1 VDQSHRRRR
10 SLLFAVLLGLL
21 VAVPTGPGYA
31 SPRDDKNR
39 VDRQLQE
46 TAATLEAATQRAQQ
60 AAVQHEAATA
70 ALPGA
75 QAAEAEARG
84 RAIGAEAAAQQAE
97 RESDE
102 AAAAEQTARGQYD
115 DAAEAVVRGRE
126 SVSVFVAAAY
136 KGSGFMMA
144 NTVMAATDPEELA
157 TTIGYLDHIAADQQ
171 EALDALTSARMVAKQ
186 RSDAALLARER
197 ADRAA
202 DRARQALAAAQAAQA
217 AAAQATANVKALI
230 LQTAE
235 SAAIANQER
244 SAVLAQYAEL
254 QRESD
259 RIGAQLRALAAQ
271 EQARNRAKSG
281 GSSLTAPSELRPGA
295 FFLMPVHGWKTSNFG
310 MRYDPYYHV
319 YQLHAGVDLA
329 APGGSPIAA
338 AAGGTVVRAS
348 WYGGYGNYTCISHGE
363 YQGKG
368 LATCYGHQSKILVS
382 VGEHV
387 NRGEVIGL
395 VGTTGASTGYHLHF
409 EVRINGTP
417 VQPLNWLPAC
427 LC

>member
-1 VDQSHRRRR
+1 VDQSQRRRH
-10 SLLFAVLLGLL
+10 SLLGAILLVLL
-21 VAVPTGPGYA
+21 VVVPAGTGYA
-31 SPRDDKNR
+31 DPRDDKNR
-39 VDRQLQE
+39 VDRKLQE
-46 TAATLEAATQRAQQ
+46 TQATLEGATQRAQQ
-60 AAVQHEAATA
+60 AAAQHDAATT

-75 QAAEAEARG
+75 EAAEADAKG
-84 RAIGAEAAAQQAE
+84 RAIGAEATALQAQRESEAAQAT
-97 RESDE
+97 E
-102 AAAAEQTARGQYD
+102 AAAHGEYD
-115 DAAEAVVRGRE
+115 QAADAVDRGRD

-136 KGSGFMMA
+136 KGSGFMMV
-144 NTVMAATDPEELA
+144 NSVMTATDPQDLVA
-157 TTIGYLDHIAADQQ
+157 TIGYLDHIAADQQ
-171 EALDALTSARMVAKQ
+171 QALDALTSARMVAKQ
-186 RSDAALLARER
+186 RSDVALLARQR
-197 ADRAA
+197 VDRAA
-202 DRARQALAAAQAAQA
+202 ERAEQALADAQAAQVVA
-217 AAAQATANVKALI
+217 TQATVTVRSLI
-230 LQTAE
+230 AQTAQSE
-235 SAAIANQER
+235 AVARQER
-244 SAVLAQYAEL
+244 SAVLARYAQL

-259 RIGAQLRALAAQ
+259 QIGAQLRTVAAQ
-271 EQARNRAKSG
+271 EQARSRAKSG
-281 GSSLTAPSELRPGA
+281 GGGTAPSEMRPGA
-295 FFLMPVHGWKTSNFG
+295 FFLMPVRGWKSSNFG

-338 AAGGTVVRAS
+338 AASGNVVRAG
-348 WYGGYGNYTCISHGE
+348 WNGGYGNYTCLSHGE

-417 VQPLNWLPAC
+417 VQPLNWLAAC